1 MSMTFDTHEAVKR
14 LKGAQFT
21 EDQAETLANILR
33 DQRQQDMTQ
42 LVTKTDLELL
52 KRDLTIRLGG
62 IVAVGVAFLSATK
75 FFG

>member
-1 MSMTFDTHEAVKR
+1 MA
-14 LKGAQFT
+14 
-21 EDQAETLANILR
+21 
-33 DQRQQDMTQ
+33 Q
-42 LVTKTDLELL
+42 LVTKTDLALLKTDLELF